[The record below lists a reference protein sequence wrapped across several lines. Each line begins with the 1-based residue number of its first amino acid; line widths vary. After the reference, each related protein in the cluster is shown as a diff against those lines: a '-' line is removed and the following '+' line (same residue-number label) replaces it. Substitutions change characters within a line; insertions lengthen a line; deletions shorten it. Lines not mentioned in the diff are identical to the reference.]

1 MVNIDEKMWEEFKVQ
16 NCIGETKSFP
26 GSSAGKESAWDSG
39 DPGSISWWSE
49 SLRRDGIPTPVFLV
63 CPGGIRLQW
72 EHLASIPGLERSS
85 EVEDGNPPQYSCLE
99 NPHGHRSLGGYS
111 LWGCKESDT
120 TEQLSTAQHMRNR
133 VFILIKSVMLIM
145 DCGWG
150 RGGKEVQEGGDISIL
165 MFDSHWC
172 MAESSTTL

>member
-1 MVNIDEKMWEEFKVQ
+1 MGYPLQYSWAAL
-16 NCIGETKSFP
+16 GE
-26 GSSAGKESAWDSG
+26 SS
-39 DPGSISWWSE
+39 
-49 SLRRDGIPTPVFLV
+49 
-63 CPGGIRLQW
+63 CNGG
-72 EHLASIPGLERSS
+72 HLGSIPGLERSP
-85 EVEDGNPPQYSCLE
+85 EVEHGNPPQYSCLE

-111 LWGCKESDT
+111 PWGCKESDT

>member
-85 EVEDGNPPQYSCLE
+85 EVEHGNPPQYSCLE
-99 NPHGHRSLGGYS
+99 NPHGHRSLGGLQS
-111 LWGCKESDT
+111 MGVQRVGHDWAIKH
-120 TEQLSTAQHMRNR
+120 STAHEKQS
-133 VFILIKSVMLIM
+133 ILIKSIMLIM
-145 DCGWG
+145 DCGWE

-165 MFDSHWC
+165 TFDSHWC
-172 MAESSTTL
+172 MAETSTTL